1 MLTEEQRAQIVQELS
16 QNLQEQKELKKAL
29 DDADCI
35 QALYKENPQQ
45 LIDLLQYLKRLDE
58 TAVQMQ

>member
-1 MLTEEQRAQIVQELS
+1 MQELNH
-16 QNLQEQKELKKAL
+16 NLQEQKELKKAL
-29 DDADCI
+29 DDAECI

-58 TAVQMQ
+58 TAVQM